1 MNTNVATSRG
11 KERGSG
17 KGQRGGNLFCRGDLS
32 MFANVYTHMCV
43 CVSMCERE
51 GECERGK
58 SLTESHR
65 TGNGKSGKGKDFRI
79 RIVTYLR
86 C

>member
-1 MNTNVATSRG
+1 
-11 KERGSG
+11 
-17 KGQRGGNLFCRGDLS
+17 